1 MRTDVC
7 KSLWGFPKAILPP
20 GGLRHLLSKKQKTK
34 QNKTKQKQNKIRD
47 RTGFVSKL
55 ITPLLPRGIGKTED
69 NISGHLPYGKWIFLR
84 ISKNRELAFS
94 RVHWGTQQKIV
105 DC

>member
-1 MRTDVC
+1 MLP
-7 KSLWGFPKAILPP
+7 KSK
-20 GGLRHLLSKKQKTK
+20 
-34 QNKTKQKQNKIRD
+34 NKTKQNKIRD

-84 ISKNRELAFS
+84 ISKNRELALS

>member
-7 KSLWGFPKAILPP
+7 KSLWGLPKTILPP
-20 GGLRHLLSKKQKTK
+20 GDLRHLLSKKQ
-34 QNKTKQKQNKIRD
+34 NKTKQTKKRKITD

-84 ISKNRELAFS
+84 ISKNAELALS
-94 RVHWGTQQKIV
+94 RVHWRTQQKIV